1 MARPDSSPRK
11 RSGKGSGDRSR
22 NPTRTETEPNGLWYD
37 ADAAERAVA
46 FFAECLKHTTGEWRG
61 QPFVL
66 ADWQADQIVRPLFG
80 WKRKDGTRRYR
91 TAFIAVPRKAGKTT
105 LAAGLAL
112 YATYADG
119 EPGAQVINAAADREQ
134 ARLCFDVAKQMVE
147 GEPEL
152 AARSEVFKNAVTV
165 PESGSSYR
173 VLSSDAYTKHGLNC
187 HYIGA
192 DELHCWPG
200 RELWDTLVTS
210 TGARRQPLTVVTT
223 TAGYDKHS
231 LCFELWD
238 YARKVR
244 DGIIEDSSF
253 LPVLYEAGEDDDWKD
268 PATWAKAHPGYGVT
282 VSHDYFAQE
291 CAKAQATPA
300 YENTFRRL
308 LLNQWTEQDSR
319 WLAMDAWDGC
329 RGELP
334 DLEGAECWAG
344 LDLAATTD
352 LSALVLAFPIGDRLV
367 LVPHF
372 WVPADRISDRV
383 KRDRVPY
390 DQWVAR
396 GLITATD
403 GAVTDYDRIRADIH
417 EIASR
422 YRIREIAFDRWNA
435 TQLLT
440 QLAGDGLQVVGFG
453 QGFASM
459 SGPAKE
465 LERRIVGRE
474 LLHDGNPVLRWMV
487 SNVTVTQ
494 DPAGNIKPDKAKS
507 TERID
512 GVVAACMAIGRWQQ
526 AKAMPA
532 DPYASRGLVFV

>member
-1 MARPDSSPRK
+1 MARRDSSRAK
-11 RSGKGSGDRSR
+11 RSGRNANASKKDATASG
-22 NPTRTETEPNGLWYD
+22 GYWYD
-37 ADAAERAVA
+37 EAAAERAVA
-46 FFAECLKHTTGEWRG
+46 FFAECLTHTTGEWRG

-66 ADWQADQIVRPLFG
+66 ADWQADRIVRPLFG
-80 WKRKDGTRRYR
+80 WKRADGTRRYR

-112 YATYADG
+112 YAAFADG

-134 ARLCFDVAKQMVE
+134 ARLCFDIARQMVE
-147 GEPEL
+147 AEPEL
-152 AARSEVFKNAVTV
+152 AARADLYKNAITL
-165 PESGSSYR
+165 PEMGSSYR

-223 TAGYDKHS
+223 TAGYDRHS
-231 LCFELWD
+231 LCYELWD
-238 YARKVR
+238 HARKVR
-244 DGIIEDSSF
+244 DGIIEDPSF
-253 LPVLYEAGEDDDWKD
+253 LPVLFAADDEDDWKD
-268 PATWAKAHPGYGVT
+268 PATWAKAHPGYGIT
-282 VSHDYFAQE
+282 VQRDYFEQE

-300 YENTFRRL
+300 YENSFRRL

-334 DLEGAECWAG
+334 ELEGRECWAG
-344 LDLAATTD
+344 LDLASTTD
-352 LSALVLAFPIGDRLV
+352 LSAFVLAFHVGDKLIIK
-367 LVPHF
+367 PHF
-372 WVPADRISDRV
+372 WIPEDTIRERV
-383 KRDRVPY
+383 RRDRVPY
-390 DQWVAR
+390 DQWVAM
-396 GLITATD
+396 GLITATP
-403 GAVTDYDRIRADIH
+403 GAVTDYDFIRRDITELAD
-417 EIASR
+417 R
-422 YRIREIAFDRWNA
+422 YQLREVAFDRWNA
-435 TQLLT
+435 TQLTT
-440 QLAGDGLQVVGFG
+440 QLAGDGLALVGFG

-459 SGPAKE
+459 AGPSRE

-487 SNVTVTQ
+487 SNVTVEM
-494 DPAGNIKPDKAKS
+494 DPAGNIKPSKAKS

-526 AKAMPA
+526 AETAPV

>member
-1 MARPDSSPRK
+1 MAKPDSSPRK
-11 RSGKGSGDRSR
+11 RRGCGRNANASGY
-22 NPTRTETEPNGLWYD
+22 WYD
-37 ADAAERAVA
+37 EAAAERAVA
-46 FFAECLKHTTGEWRG
+46 FFAECLTHTTGEWRG

-66 ADWQADQIVRPLFG
+66 ADWQADRIVRPLFG
-80 WKRKDGTRRYR
+80 WKRADGTRRYR

-112 YATYADG
+112 YAAFADG

-134 ARLCFDVAKQMVE
+134 ARLCFDIARQMVE
-147 GEPEL
+147 AEPEL
-152 AARSEVFKNAVTV
+152 LSRADVFKNAITL
-165 PESGSSYR
+165 PEMGSSYR

-223 TAGYDKHS
+223 TAGYDRHS
-231 LCFELWD
+231 LCYELWEH
-238 YARKVR
+238 ARKVR
-244 DGIIEDSSF
+244 DGIIEDPSF
-253 LPVLYEAGEDDDWKD
+253 LPVLFAADEDDDWKD
-268 PATWAKAHPGYGVT
+268 PATWAKAHPGYGIT
-282 VSHDYFAQE
+282 VQRDYFEQE

-300 YENTFRRL
+300 YENSFRRL

-329 RGELP
+329 RGEMPELQ
-334 DLEGAECWAG
+334 GRECWAG
-344 LDLAATTD
+344 LDLASTTD
-352 LSALVLAFPIGDRLV
+352 LSAFVLAFHVGDKLI
-367 LVPHF
+367 LKPHF
-372 WVPADRISDRV
+372 WIPEDTIRERV
-383 KRDRVPY
+383 RRDRVPY
-390 DQWVAR
+390 DQWVAQ
-396 GLITATD
+396 GLITATP
-403 GAVTDYDRIRADIH
+403 GAVTDYDFIRRDIS
-417 EIASR
+417 ELAER
-422 YRIREIAFDRWNA
+422 YQLREVAFDRWNA
-435 TQLLT
+435 TQLTT
-440 QLAGDGLQVVGFG
+440 QLAGDGLALVGFG

-459 SGPAKE
+459 AGPSRE

-487 SNVTVTQ
+487 SNVTVEM
-494 DPAGNIKPDKAKS
+494 DPAGNLKPSKAKS

-526 AKAMPA
+526 AEAAPV
-532 DPYASRGLVFV
+532 DPYASRGLAFV

>member
-1 MARPDSSPRK
+1 MAKPDSSA
-11 RSGKGSGDRSR
+11 
-22 NPTRTETEPNGLWYD
+22 EFHYD
-37 ADAAERAVA
+37 EAAAERAVA
-46 FFAECLKHTTGEWRG
+46 FFAECLRHTTGEWRG
-61 QPFVL
+61 EPFVL

-80 WKRKDGTRRYR
+80 WKRADGTRRYR

-112 YATYADG
+112 YAAYADG

-147 GEPEL
+147 SEPEL
-152 AARSEVFKNAVTV
+152 LARSEVYKNAITI

-173 VLSSDAYTKHGLNC
+173 VLSSEAFTKHGLNC
-187 HYIGA
+187 HFIGA

-223 TAGYDKHS
+223 TAGYDRHS

-238 YARKVR
+238 HARKVR
-244 DGIIEDSSF
+244 DGIIRDDSF
-253 LPVLYEAGEDDDWKD
+253 LPVLFEAGEEDDWKD
-268 PATWAKAHPGYGVT
+268 PATWQKAHPGYGIT
-282 VSHDYFAQE
+282 VKREYFEQE

-300 YENTFRRL
+300 YENSFRRL
-308 LLNQWTEQDSR
+308 LLNQWTEADVR
-319 WLAMDAWDGC
+319 WIGLDAWDGC
-329 RGELP
+329 KGELP
-334 DLEGAECWAG
+334 DLTGAECWGG
-344 LDLAATTD
+344 LDLASTTD
-352 LSALVLAFPIGDRLV
+352 ISALVLAFPVGDKLV

-372 WVPADRISDRV
+372 WVPEDRMSERV
-383 KRDRVPY
+383 RRDRVPY
-390 DQWVAR
+390 DQWAAK
-396 GLITATD
+396 GLLRTTR
-403 GAVTDYDRIRADIH
+403 GAVTDYDQIRADIG
-417 EIASR
+417 ELAEL

-435 TQLLT
+435 SQITT
-440 QLAGDGLQVVGFG
+440 QLAGDGLEMVGFG

-465 LERRIVGRE
+465 LDRRIVGRE
-474 LLHDGNPVLRWMV
+474 LLHSGHPVLRWMA
-487 SNVTVTQ
+487 SNVAIEM
-494 DPAGNIKPDKAKS
+494 DPAGNIKPSKKKS

-512 GVVAACMAIGRWQQ
+512 GIVAACMAVGRWQQ
-526 AKAMPA
+526 AEAAPV

>member
-1 MARPDSSPRK
+1 MAKPDSSPRK
-11 RSGKGSGDRSR
+11 RRACGRNANASKKDANASGY
-22 NPTRTETEPNGLWYD
+22 WYD
-37 ADAAERAVA
+37 EAAAERAVA
-46 FFAECLKHTTGEWRG
+46 FFAECLTHTTGEWRG

-66 ADWQADQIVRPLFG
+66 ADWQADRIVRPLFG
-80 WKRKDGTRRYR
+80 WKRADGTRRYR

-112 YATYADG
+112 YAAFADG

-134 ARLCFDVAKQMVE
+134 ARLCFDIARQMVE
-147 GEPEL
+147 AEPEL
-152 AARSEVFKNAVTV
+152 LSRADVFKNAITL
-165 PESGSSYR
+165 PEMGSSYR

-223 TAGYDKHS
+223 TAGYDRHS
-231 LCFELWD
+231 LCYELWEH
-238 YARKVR
+238 ARKVR
-244 DGIIEDSSF
+244 DGIIEDPSF
-253 LPVLYEAGEDDDWKD
+253 LPVLFAADEDDDWKD
-268 PATWAKAHPGYGVT
+268 PAIWAKAHPGYGIT
-282 VSHDYFAQE
+282 VQRDYFEQE

-300 YENTFRRL
+300 YENSFRRL

-334 DLEGAECWAG
+334 ELQGRECWAG
-344 LDLAATTD
+344 LDLASTTD
-352 LSALVLAFPIGDRLV
+352 LSAFVLAFHVGDKLI
-367 LVPHF
+367 LKPHF
-372 WVPADRISDRV
+372 WIPEDTIRERV
-383 KRDRVPY
+383 RRDRVPY
-390 DQWVAR
+390 DQWVAQ
-396 GLITATD
+396 GLITATP
-403 GAVTDYDRIRADIH
+403 GALTDYDYIRRDIG
-417 EIASR
+417 ELAER
-422 YRIREIAFDRWNA
+422 YQLREVAFDRWNA
-435 TQLLT
+435 TQLTT
-440 QLAGDGLQVVGFG
+440 QLAGDGLALVGFG

-459 SGPAKE
+459 AGPSRE

-487 SNVTVTQ
+487 SNVTVEM
-494 DPAGNIKPDKAKS
+494 DPAGNLKPSKAKS

-526 AKAMPA
+526 AEAAPV
-532 DPYASRGLVFV
+532 DPYASRGLAFV

>member
-1 MARPDSSPRK
+1 MAKPDSSRPK
-11 RSGKGSGDRSR
+11 RRPCSR
-22 NPTRTETEPNGLWYD
+22 NANASKRDASASGYWYD
-37 ADAAERAVA
+37 EAAAERAVA
-46 FFAECLKHTTGEWRG
+46 FFAECLTHTTGEWRG

-66 ADWQADQIVRPLFG
+66 ADWQADRIVRPLFG
-80 WKRKDGTRRYR
+80 WKRADGTRRYR

-112 YATYADG
+112 YAAFADG

-134 ARLCFDVAKQMVE
+134 ARLCFDIARQMVE
-147 GEPEL
+147 AEPEL
-152 AARSEVFKNAVTV
+152 LSRADVFKNAITL
-165 PESGSSYR
+165 PEMGSSYR

-223 TAGYDKHS
+223 TAGYDRHS
-231 LCFELWD
+231 LCYELWD
-238 YARKVR
+238 HARKVR
-244 DGIIEDSSF
+244 DGIIEDPSF
-253 LPVLYEAGEDDDWKD
+253 LPVLFAADDDDDWKD
-268 PATWAKAHPGYGVT
+268 PATWAKAHPGYGIT
-282 VSHDYFAQE
+282 VQREYFEQE

-300 YENTFRRL
+300 YENSFRRL

-334 DLEGAECWAG
+334 ELEGRECWAG
-344 LDLAATTD
+344 LDLASTTD
-352 LSALVLAFPIGDRLV
+352 LSAFV
-367 LVPHF
+367 LVFHVGDKLILKPHF
-372 WVPADRISDRV
+372 WIPEDTIRERV
-383 KRDRVPY
+383 RRDRVPY
-390 DQWVAR
+390 DQWVAQ
-396 GLITATD
+396 GLITATP
-403 GAVTDYDRIRADIH
+403 GAVTDYDFIRRDIG
-417 EIASR
+417 ELAER
-422 YRIREIAFDRWNA
+422 YQLREVAFDRWNA
-435 TQLLT
+435 TQLTT
-440 QLAGDGLQVVGFG
+440 QLAGDGMALVGFG

-459 SGPAKE
+459 AGPSRE

-487 SNVTVTQ
+487 SNVTVEM
-494 DPAGNIKPDKAKS
+494 DPAGNIKPSKAKS

-526 AKAMPA
+526 AEAAPV
-532 DPYASRGLVFV
+532 DPYASRGLAFV